1 MGKDE
6 RMKVLLHFQTEYF
19 GYNTLFSPEY
29 MYWSHICYL
38 VVTAVFFYFADRH
51 VRRIASNAPLPPM
64 YYYTNHRPCNLC
76 FLLLFFPL
84 TWYMAWVNLWD
95 AALLTNS
102 HQSGLVLFFL
112 LCNNLSD
119 NG

>member
-64 YYYTNHRPCNLC
+64 YYY
-76 FLLLFFPL
+76 
-84 TWYMAWVNLWD
+84 Y
-95 AALLTNS
+95 LLTD
-102 HQSGLVLFFL
+102 Q
-112 LCNNLSD
+112 
-119 NG
+119 